1 MANVPKFIDKIQ
13 DILSSDVTLQAQGIT
28 KKNVYRRYLPMLKN
42 PVAPHITLHY
52 EIERTEVSTGIDKTK
67 LYIILHTIE
76 FQETYEMQ
84 IVIHDL
90 IHYLM
95 YSDEN
100 FVLYKCF
107 SAGGPAVP
115 YFDKELNHWETC
127 LEFDCEIG

>member
-13 DILSSDVTLQAQGIT
+13 DILSGDATLQAHGIT

-42 PVAPHITLHY
+42 PAPPHLVLHY
-52 EIERTEVSTGIDKTK
+52 ELEGTEVSTGIDKAK
-67 LYIILHTIE
+67 LYIILHTAE
-76 FQETYEMQ
+76 FLETYEMQ
-84 IVIHDL
+84 MVIHDL

-100 FVLYKCF
+100 FILYKCF
-107 SAGGPAVP
+107 SVGGPAVP